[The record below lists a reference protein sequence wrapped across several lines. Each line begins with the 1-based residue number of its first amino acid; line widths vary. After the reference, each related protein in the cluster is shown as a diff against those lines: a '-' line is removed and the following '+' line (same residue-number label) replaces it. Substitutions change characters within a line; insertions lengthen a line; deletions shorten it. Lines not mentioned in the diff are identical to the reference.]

1 MATSEDNT
9 LEQAL
14 RRAAAEPAERPA
26 FYRLLLESTVY
37 VIGTSDLPLG
47 EGAALQSGAR
57 VQVQHWKK
65 EDGSLVI
72 PFFSSLRTL
81 HQAVENEER
90 YMALPGHILFEATRG
105 STLVLNPV
113 SDCGKEFFPNEIEA
127 LLSGGLT
134 RPIEQRV
141 VKQETQVLLG
151 QPREYPTALVES
163 LGKLLA
169 KHGNVRAAYLTL
181 MHDPSAD
188 PQPHL
193 VIGLDIEGDIDAAMR
208 ETGAVAADIL
218 PGEPVD
224 LFHVV
229 PGDGGLSKYF
239 LESVPPFYKRA

>member
-47 EGAALQSGAR
+47 EGAALQPGAR

-90 YMALPGHILFEATRG
+90 HMALPGHILFEVTRG
-105 STLVLNPV
+105 STPTPCWASPGSIRLRWSNPWA
-113 SDCGKEFFPNEIEA
+113 SCWPGMAMSAP
-127 LLSGGLT
+127 
-134 RPIEQRV
+134 
-141 VKQETQVLLG
+141 
-151 QPREYPTALVES
+151 PT
-163 LGKLLA
+163 
-169 KHGNVRAAYLTL
+169 
-181 MHDPSAD
+181 
-188 PQPHL
+188 
-193 VIGLDIEGDIDAAMR
+193 
-208 ETGAVAADIL
+208 
-218 PGEPVD
+218 
-224 LFHVV
+224 
-229 PGDGGLSKYF
+229 
-239 LESVPPFYKRA
+239 